1 MKEANDIIQE
11 LIGEFRMPVVR
22 FLAWTLHKIFKR
34 IYEKVNV
41 NTEMFDT
48 LRQI

>member
-1 MKEANDIIQE
+1 MKEATDIATEIV
-11 LIGEFRMPVVR
+11 GEFKMPVVR

-41 NTEMFDT
+41 NHEMFET
-48 LRQI
+48 LK